1 MTARR
6 ARRVS
11 AHGGAGRWT
20 RVVVIALFA
29 ALTLLVHHETAAGA
43 AAQAPAFGS
52 STTSAMPHRGQTP
65 HTGDTTATG
74 MPVAAAMH
82 VSAPEAPTPDGGEG
96 ACSIMATQHC
106 SAVGVDTVNLAPPT
120 ALRPYYDRGAALG
133 PVIGREVPGTT
144 NRAPPDL
151 SVLSRFLL

>member
-20 RVVVIALFA
+20 RAVVIALFA
-29 ALTLLVHHETAAGA
+29 ALTLLVHHGTAAEPA
-43 AAQAPAFGS
+43 APAPAPAFGL
-52 STTSAMPHRGQTP
+52 STTSAMPH
-65 HTGDTTATG
+65 TGDTTAMG

-96 ACSIMATQHC
+96 ACSTMATQHC
-106 SAVGVDTVNLAPPT
+106 SAIGVDTVNLAPPT
-120 ALRPYYDRGAALG
+120 ALRPYYDKGAALG

-144 NRAPPDL
+144 TRAPPDL

>member
-20 RVVVIALFA
+20 RAVVIALFA
-29 ALTLLVHHETAAGA
+29 ALTLLVHHGTATG
-43 AAQAPAFGS
+43 APAPALGS
-52 STTSAMPHRGQTP
+52 STTSAMPHTGQTP
-65 HTGDTTATG
+65 HTGDTTAMG
-74 MPVAAAMH
+74 MPVAAATP

-96 ACSIMATQHC
+96 ACSTMATQHC
-106 SAVGVDTVNLAPPT
+106 SAVGVDTVNLVPPT
-120 ALRPYYDRGAALG
+120 ALRPYYDKGAALG

-144 NRAPPDL
+144 TRAPPDL